1 MEITAYVVDEGQIV
15 PLAVSAPREIPER
28 AIWVD
33 VVEPTKEETISLA
46 EQLGLHLEIDTVE
59 LGFDVYGHVE
69 VEGNQ
74 LRVLL
79 HADRVDAGDGV
90 TTAKGV
96 VLMNT
101 HRLVTFRSGSVPA
114 IEAATRSVTDM
125 EAGPHPRMQIVIQI
139 LAGAMEITSRA
150 LDAAEAEVHRSARIL
165 FSTAETSRAEV
176 DLENVLSGLGRLQA
190 RMVVLRYRHRL
201 VSRTVEILRKDPQFA
216 LTADLEEDLELAE
229 SDVVSLRDFAASID
243 EQLSRLMDSTIG
255 FIGLRQNAS
264 ARWFSIVATVFMPPT
279 LLGAIWGMNFE
290 YMPELDDRYAYGLA
304 LVLMLLSATIP
315 LWIVRRMGWLSR

>member
-1 MEITAYVVDEGQIV
+1 M
-15 PLAVSAPREIPER
+15 
-28 AIWVD
+28 
-33 VVEPTKEETISLA
+33 
-46 EQLGLHLEIDTVE
+46 
-59 LGFDVYGHVE
+59 
-69 VEGNQ
+69 
-74 LRVLL
+74 
-79 HADRVDAGDGV
+79 
-90 TTAKGV
+90 
-96 VLMNT
+96 
-101 HRLVTFRSGSVPA
+101 
-114 IEAATRSVTDM
+114 
-125 EAGPHPRMQIVIQI
+125 
-139 LAGAMEITSRA
+139 TS
-150 LDAAEAEVHRSARIL
+150 
-165 FSTAETSRAEV
+165 
-176 DLENVLSGLGRLQA
+176 
-190 RMVVLRYRHRL
+190 L

-304 LVLMLLSATIP
+304 LLLMLLSATIP

>member
-1 MEITAYVVDEGQIV
+1 MEITAYVVDELRIV

-46 EQLGLHLEIDTVE
+46 EQLGLHLEIDTVD

-69 VEGNQ
+69 VEGDQ
-74 LRVLL
+74 LTVLL
-79 HADRVDAGDGV
+79 HAERVDDGV

-96 VLMNT
+96 LLMNT

-304 LVLMLLSATIP
+304 LLLMLLSATIP